1 MNATKPH
8 VHNPWPRNAQE
19 RELVRRHIEL
29 CHAADERD
37 DHIRYLP
44 AYLGFV
50 VAVIALFALVWFLPI
65 ALRWL

>member
-19 RELVRRHIEL
+19 RERVRRHIEL
-29 CHAADERD
+29 CHASDERD